1 MKTRAL
7 TDSHARTSPPER
19 RVPADVCRI
28 SSSAM
33 LGEAADRM
41 QKFDIEDLPVVENNE
56 IIGRITEHDIARAVA
71 AGMDPATT
79 PVKHAMKQGERYE
92 SSGD

>member
-1 MKTRAL
+1 MKTRTL
-7 TDSHARTSPPER
+7 PNSQVRTSSPKR

-33 LGEAADRM
+33 LSEAADRM
-41 QKFDIEDLPVVENNE
+41 KKFDIEDLPVVENHE
-56 IIGRITEHDIARAVA
+56 IIGRITNDDIARAVA
-71 AGMDPATT
+71 AGLNPATT
-79 PVKHAMKQGERYE
+79 PVKHAMQQGEPYE